1 MTQAIINGKEVDLK
15 SLVFDGIDYEDAP
28 DFCDA
33 YISNAQFKD
42 GSELSLEELELLQID
57 LALELNQLIF
67 DYLF

>member
-1 MTQAIINGKEVDLK
+1 MAQAIINGKKVDLK

-42 GSELSLEELELLQID
+42 GSELSLEELELLQIY

>member
-1 MTQAIINGKEVDLK
+1 MNTTIINGKEVDLK

-42 GSELSLEELELLQID
+42 GTELSVEELELLQID

>member
-1 MTQAIINGKEVDLK
+1 MAQSIINGKEVDLK

>member
-1 MTQAIINGKEVDLK
+1 MAQAIINGKEVDLK